1 MVRMIRMRFPALW
14 AILAG
19 LALGTCPGRA
29 ADLRRDATV
38 QAVEKVMP
46 SVVNIGTETVME
58 RSGGV
63 LEELLREFYGPYY
76 RQRPAESRF
85 TLGSGVII
93 DEDGHVLTNDHVVR
107 RASKIW
113 VKLMDGR
120 EYAAESLGSIRGKD
134 LALLRLLGKE
144 GEKFSAVELAPPGDL
159 LLGETVIALG
169 NPFGL
174 GGSVSRGI
182 LSSKNR
188 RPLMEGEAL
197 DIADWLQTDAA
208 INPGNSG
215 GPLVNLLGQL
225 IGINVAVYREGQGIG
240 FAIPISQVAEALGDI
255 FTPETLKGLWF
266 GARVVPA
273 EQGLEIHAIEPE
285 SPVAQAGLQVGDR
298 IESIDGLPCTDQL
311 AFTRY
316 LTRADFTSERKLR
329 FSRNGETDEVSLR
342 LVPESS
348 FFNAGLIRRRLGMD
362 IQPLTRELAETFG
375 FNLKGGYVI
384 AGIEPGGPA
393 EEAGL
398 VPNMVIQAW
407 DGLQTRDMVD
417 TARLVHDIPSGG
429 RIRLDL
435 MAIWTNGQSY
445 RQRSGVAVLVT
456 R

>member
-1 MVRMIRMRFPALW
+1 MIGMRFLALW
-14 AILAG
+14 ATLAV
-19 LALGTCPGRA
+19 LALGACPGNS
-29 ADLRRDATV
+29 ADLRRDSTV

-46 SVVNIGTETVME
+46 TVVNIGTETVME
-58 RSGGV
+58 RNGGA
-63 LEELLREFYGPYY
+63 LEELLRDFYGPYY
-76 RQRPAESRF
+76 SQRPPESRF

-93 DEDGHVLTNDHVVR
+93 DEEGYVLTNDHVVR

-120 EYAAESLGSIRGKD
+120 EYAAERIASIRGKD
-134 LALLRLLGKE
+134 LALLRLRGKD

-174 GGSVSRGI
+174 GGSISRGI

-188 RPLMEGEAL
+188 RPLVEGEAL

-215 GPLVNLLGQL
+215 GPLVNLHGQL

-240 FAIPISQVAEALGDI
+240 FAIPVRQVAEALGDI

-266 GARVVPA
+266 GARVVPSDK
-273 EQGLEIHAIEPE
+273 GLEIHAIEPD
-285 SPVAQAGLQVGDR
+285 SPVAQAGLQVGDHV
-298 IESIDGLPCTDQL
+298 EAIDGFACSDQL
-311 AFTRY
+311 AFTRH
-316 LTRADFTSERKLR
+316 LTRAATQSERRLR
-329 FSRNGETDEVSLR
+329 YSRDGEAREVSLR

-375 FNLKGGYVI
+375 FNLQGGYVI

-398 VPNMVIQAW
+398 LPNMVIQAW

-417 TARLVHDIPSGG
+417 TARLVHEIPSGG

-445 RQRSGVAVLVT
+445 RQRTGVAVLVT